1 MRADFNTLIWDVQGS
16 VEFDDLLRSFIEGRC
31 DGIYLRVQRGVEL
44 DHLDFLTELPGLKY
58 VEVNGAVRD
67 DSRAFSLPDVVELV
81 LLTRS
86 RTPVPVTS
94 SDTLESLGVDDRPGV
109 LDLSGLTRLRALTLW
124 SFTRP
129 DLRFL
134 SGVPNLEWL
143 KLEGLGSAVDL
154 RGMESCRSL
163 IEAEL
168 LELQVESLEPLR
180 PLQDLLRLWLIGPR
194 ETQISEPLSLADL
207 SGLSALRE
215 LRIINSG
222 AVQTAEPLL
231 GMPALEDVRLR
242 GTRVLDESLEA
253 LQALSQRARV
263 VGPDE

>member
-1 MRADFNTLIWDVQGS
+1 MRADYNTLIWDVQGS
-16 VEFDDLLRSFIEGRC
+16 IEFDGLLRSFIEGRC
-31 DGIYLRVQRGVEL
+31 DGIYLRVQRGVEI
-44 DHLDFLTELPGLKY
+44 DDLDFLAELPDLKY

-67 DSRAFSLPDVVELV
+67 DSRAFSLPDVVELI

-86 RTPVPVTS
+86 RIPVPETV
-94 SDTLESLGVDDRPGV
+94 SDALESLGVDDRPGT
-109 LDLSGLTRLRALTLW
+109 LDLSGLARLRALTLW
-124 SFTRP
+124 SFARP

-134 SGVPNLEWL
+134 SGAPNLEWL

-154 RGMESCRSL
+154 RGIEGCRSL
-163 IEAEL
+163 VEAEL

-180 PLQDLLRLWLIGPR
+180 SLQNVVRLWLIGPQER
-194 ETQISEPLSLADL
+194 QTSEPLSLADL
-207 SGLSALRE
+207 SGLRALRE

-231 GMPALEDVRLR
+231 AMPALQDVRLR
-242 GTRVLDESLEA
+242 GTRVLDGSVEA

-263 VGPDE
+263 VGP